1 MNLVTSS
8 DILRKPALL
17 SSDQVLFIEDGRKH
31 VLKSVLLPI
40 DIYQRVRELVEAEI
54 YLRENAQALGE
65 ESYAEF
71 LAIETVVEDL
81 AK

>member
-1 MNLVTSS
+1 LFGFNTEIAESS
-8 DILRKPALL
+8 LPAARIR
-17 SSDQVLFIEDGRKH
+17 DH
-31 VLKSVLLPI
+31 H
-40 DIYQRVRELVEAEI
+40 VRELVEAEL